1 MNQTIFEIIGWVG
14 ALLLLAGYFLFS
26 LGKFNAKLWAYHV
39 FNFVSSF
46 LLLINAIYTG
56 SGPFM
61 LVNSVWC
68 IIAIVSIIKER
79 EKK

>member
-1 MNQTIFEIIGWVG
+1 MNQTTFEIIGWGG

-26 LGKFNAKLWAYHV
+26 LSKFDEKLWAYHV
-39 FNFVSSF
+39 FNFVSSL

-61 LVNSVWC
+61 LVNGVWC
-68 IIAIVSIIKER
+68 IIATVAYIKEKR
-79 EKK
+79 KK

>member
-1 MNQTIFEIIGWVG
+1 MNHTIFEIIGWGG

-26 LGKFNAKLWAYHV
+26 LGKFDKKLWAYHV

-46 LLLINAIYTG
+46 LLLINAIYTD
-56 SGPFM
+56 SGPFI

-68 IIAIVSIIKER
+68 IIATVAYIKEKR
-79 EKK
+79 KK